1 MTTDRRST
9 KARPDT
15 VNFLIEQ
22 RRTESRLHP
31 PPDFVHFTPLSDRFT
46 GFGGSTQSTS
56 NNISLVATSLA
67 DYKQTKQIKQKYKQ
81 DEGLRQAIACARTAG
96 RVCTP
101 AAAGLALVLLNPAC
115 VLVLVG
121 ADERRLQQAAQ
132 QQHSSRS
139 SSSGCCSGCCCCYCC
154 CCGCLLFP
162 NFTAR
167 PLPLTTLRAGHS
179 FFLSEFLVTYR
190 TCLPTYF
197 TGST

>member
-15 VNFLIEQ
+15 LNFFDRATSHGGHHSTLL
-22 RRTESRLHP
+22 RTH
-31 PPDFVHFTPLSDRFT
+31 
-46 GFGGSTQSTS
+46 STS
-56 NNISLVATSLA
+56 LHSLTVSLALAGRLSLLATSVLITSLVATSLA

-115 VLVLVG
+115 VLVVVG

-132 QQHSSRS
+132 LFFPFFKFCLLFWLLLLLLLWLLLLSSLSQLHSEAVAIDYVQDTRS
-139 SSSGCCSGCCCCYCC
+139 SSW
-154 CCGCLLFP
+154 
-162 NFTAR
+162 NF
-167 PLPLTTLRAGHS
+167 
-179 FFLSEFLVTYR
+179 
-190 TCLPTYF
+190 
-197 TGST
+197 

>member
-22 RRTESRLHP
+22 RRTESRLHS
-31 PPDFVHFTPLSDRFT
+31 PPDSLHSLTVSLALAGRLSLLVA
-46 GFGGSTQSTS
+46 TS
-56 NNISLVATSLA
+56 VLITSLVATSLA

-115 VLVLVG
+115 KVRYLLVLMSGVYNKQ
-121 ADERRLQQAAQ
+121 RSF
-132 QQHSSRS
+132 SSRS
-139 SSSGCCSGCCCCYCC
+139 GGCSGCCSGGGCC

-179 FFLSEFLVTYR
+179 FFLLEFLATY
-190 TCLPTYF
+190 LPYLLYL
-197 TGST
+197 